1 MTKKIIIAIFVVFLM
16 AGVCSADNTV
26 GGIPLDTVQQGE
38 INGGV
43 YCDSYY
49 FNHDQTTYADQ
60 NIDKS
65 FTVPD
70 HSNVEWAMLM
80 VDVYCGHME
89 NNYAGWAN
97 VTFNDDVMGNESLD
111 VPNTLKKDGGDGYV
125 NIGDHVNR
133 VSSDYLMWYDVTDL
147 IQEGNNNAF
156 VHTEDKDNTK
166 FDGRVIHI
174 TLVVAYDDG
183 SDNTVYYCINQGH
196 DVDSYYPPDDYIGS
210 TDFSASIPSDKTVT
224 NPTITV
230 VHRSSEDGKYT
241 FNDASIASGTPQ
253 GEYAGTNIWDI
264 TDNFNQNGAN
274 TLTYDRVGPF
284 YKVQLGI
291 LTAKYQ
297 GKTPPSSL
305 LISADP
311 TTVIVGTPTDLTFT
325 VTDGSGPVESAGIT
339 LTGCATGAGT
349 TCAAGTA
356 VISVDATSAGTIT
369 ATASKE
375 GYTSSNITLTAQEEE
390 VNGYKGD
397 KPLTTYRH
405 DTTTGD
411 LYFSHGD
418 SFYSGKI
425 FPDGTYNVIHDVTL
439 PNGATVEFARLYN
452 YWTWS
457 ASGTTGKYPTMTLS
471 INDNAIDP
479 DAKYD
484 DRKGWGAFYD
494 FPAGTWAYDV
504 TSQVTGSGTYTTVVT
519 NTDTDPK
526 SFVCMDGV
534 GLLIVYNDPNGQQIE
549 YWINEG
555 ADMLSTMDT
564 SGGVTAEEAT
574 TTSLF
579 SGSVNLS
586 SVESARLWTVVQ
598 SGGNDGNKLIFNT
611 AEWTGVYDATP
622 YSDLDI
628 DEARDV
634 KDNLVASDN
643 IAKIQ
648 AAPEATGGDYLMPS
662 NAFLVLNI
670 GGTPTTAL
678 SISADPTTVTVN
690 NPTDVTFTVTSDG
703 TPVEGVGI
711 SLSGCADGSG
721 TTDATGVAVISVNA
735 TSAGTITATASKDGY
750 TSADTT
756 LTAKEPGQ
764 GASSSV
770 SLSVEIKPVIS
781 FTVTPDNINFGDL
794 SPGETSAAHT
804 LTLENKGGSDFT
816 VTAQVSDNPTKDT
829 LFKNGLLLDSTAWGD
844 YTISI
849 DAQTSDTTDA
859 SLEVPDS
866 YIGVGQKQ
874 GEIVFW
880 AQA

>member
-1 MTKKIIIAIFVVFLM
+1 MKKKIIIAILVVFLM

-38 INGGV
+38 VNGGV

-49 FNHDQTTYADQ
+49 FDGDQTACADQ
-60 NIDKS
+60 NIDKL

-70 HSNVEWAMLM
+70 HSNVEWARLM

-97 VTFNDDVMGNESLD
+97 VTFNGDIIGNESLD
-111 VPNTLKKDGGDGYV
+111 VPYTFKEDGGDGYV
-125 NIGDHVNR
+125 NINDHVNR

-156 VHTEDKDNTK
+156 VHTEDKKNKK

-253 GEYAGTNIWDI
+253 GEYAGTNIWDV
-264 TDNFNQNGAN
+264 TDSFNQNGDN
-274 TLTYDRVGPF
+274 TLTYDRVGGF

-291 LTAKYQ
+291 LTA
-297 GKTPPSSL
+297 
-305 LISADP
+305 
-311 TTVIVGTPTDLTFT
+311 
-325 VTDGSGPVESAGIT
+325 ES
-339 LTGCATGAGT
+339 
-349 TCAAGTA
+349 
-356 VISVDATSAGTIT
+356 
-369 ATASKE
+369 
-375 GYTSSNITLTAQEEE
+375 QEEE

-418 SFYSGKI
+418 SVYGGKI
-425 FPDGTYNVIHDVTL
+425 YPDGTTYTVTHDVTL
-439 PNGATVEFARLYN
+439 PDGATVEFARLYN

-457 ASGTTGKYPTMTLS
+457 ACGTTGQYPTMTLT
-471 INDNAIDP
+471 INDNAVEP
-479 DAKYD
+479 HAKYD
-484 DRKGWGAFYD
+484 DRKGWGEVYD

-519 NTDTDPK
+519 NTDTDSK
-526 SFVCMDGV
+526 SFVCMDGI

-564 SGGVTAEEAT
+564 SGDVTAKEAT

-579 SGSVNLS
+579 SGSVDLG

-598 SGGNDGNKLIFNT
+598 SGGNEDNKLIFNA
-611 AEWTGVYDATP
+611 AEWTEVYDGTP

-648 AAPEATGGDYLMPS
+648 AAPVSTGGDYLMPS
-662 NAFLVLNI
+662 NAFLVIAKSGDWREEWMGENSD
-670 GGTPTTAL
+670 GGTAVTTSELQDAIHHWLDDIRVRGHLL
-678 SISADPTTVTVN
+678 STGDLQEIIA
-690 NPTDVTFTVTSDG
+690 
-703 TPVEGVGI
+703 I
-711 SLSGCADGSG
+711 WLSG
-721 TTDATGVAVISVNA
+721 
-735 TSAGTITATASKDGY
+735 
-750 TSADTT
+750 
-756 LTAKEPGQ
+756 
-764 GASSSV
+764 
-770 SLSVEIKPVIS
+770 
-781 FTVTPDNINFGDL
+781 
-794 SPGETSAAHT
+794 
-804 LTLENKGGSDFT
+804 
-816 VTAQVSDNPTKDT
+816 
-829 LFKNGLLLDSTAWGD
+829 
-844 YTISI
+844 
-849 DAQTSDTTDA
+849 
-859 SLEVPDS
+859 
-866 YIGVGQKQ
+866 
-874 GEIVFW
+874 
-880 AQA
+880 

>member
-1 MTKKIIIAIFVVFLM
+1 MTKKIIIAILVVFLM

-26 GGIPLDTVQQGE
+26 GGILLDTVQQGE
-38 INGGV
+38 VNGGV

-60 NIDKS
+60 TIEKS

-89 NNYAGWAN
+89 NNYAGWSN
-97 VTFNDDVMGNESLD
+97 VTFNSDIMGNESLD
-111 VPNTLKKDGGDGYV
+111 VSNTLKKNDGDGYV
-125 NIGDHVNR
+125 DINDHMNR
-133 VSSDYLMWYDVTDL
+133 VSSDYLMWYDVTNL
-147 IQEGNNNAF
+147 VQTGGNNAI

-196 DVDSYYPPDDYIGS
+196 DVDSYYSPDDYMGS
-210 TDFSASIPSDKTVT
+210 TDLSASIPSDKTVT
-224 NPTITV
+224 NPTLTV
-230 VHRSSEDGKYT
+230 VHRSSEDGAYT
-241 FNDASIASGTPQ
+241 FNGASIASGTPQ

-264 TDNFNQNGAN
+264 TGNFNQNGVN

-291 LTAKYQ
+291 LTAEYQ
-297 GKTPPSSL
+297 GETPPSSL

-311 TTVIVGTPTDLTFT
+311 TTVIVGTPTDVTFT
-325 VTDGSGPVESAGIT
+325 VTDDSGPVEGTEII
-339 LTGCATGAGT
+339 LTGSAPGAGT
-349 TCAAGTA
+349 TSAAGTA
-356 VISVDATSAGTIT
+356 VISVDATIAGTIT
-369 ATASKE
+369 ATASKQ
-375 GYTSSNITLTAQEEE
+375 GYTSADITITAQEEE

-425 FPDGTYNVIHDVTL
+425 YPDGTYTVTHDVTL
-439 PNGATVEFARLYN
+439 PDGATVEFARLYN

-457 ASGTTGKYPTMTLS
+457 ASGSTGKYPTMTLT
-471 INDNAIDP
+471 INDNLIDP

-484 DRKGWGAFYD
+484 DRKGWGAVYD
-494 FPAGTWAYDV
+494 YPAGTWAYDV

-519 NTDTDPK
+519 NTDTDSK

-564 SGGVTAEEAT
+564 SGGVTAQEAT

-579 SGSVNLS
+579 SGSVNLN

-598 SGGNDGNKLIFNT
+598 SGGNDGNKLIFN
-611 AEWTGVYDATP
+611 AVEWTGVYDATP

-634 KDNLVASDN
+634 KANLVASDN

-670 GGTPTTAL
+670 GGTPTPVL
-678 SISADPTTVTVN
+678 SISANPTTVTVSD
-690 NPTDVTFTVTSDG
+690 PADVTFTVTSDG

-711 SLSGCADGSG
+711 SLSGCAAGSG
-721 TTDATGVAVISVNA
+721 TTDANGVAVISVNA
-735 TSAGTITATASKDGY
+735 TSAGTITATASKDAY
-750 TSADTT
+750 SSADTT
-756 LTAKEPGQ
+756 LTAEKQ
-764 GASSSV
+764 GEGTSSSV
-770 SLSVEIKPVIS
+770 SLSVEIKPAIS
-781 FTVTPDNINFGDL
+781 FTVTPNNIDFGDL
-794 SPGETSAAHT
+794 SPGETSNVQT
-804 LTLENKGGSDFT
+804 LTLENKGGSGFT
-816 VTAQVSDNPTKDT
+816 VTAQVSDNSTEDS
-829 LFKNGLLLDSTAWGD
+829 LFKNGFLLDSAVWGD
-844 YTISI
+844 YAISL
-849 DAQTSDTTDA
+849 DAQTSDDTNA
-859 SLEVPDS
+859 SLSVSGD
-866 YIGVGQKQ
+866 YMGLGLKQ

>member
-1 MTKKIIIAIFVVFLM
+1 MSLKENCSIFTIIMICTIIMTIQAASAAPVLSIEPAYIEVLPGNNFSVNITVDPDGTEIMGAQYHLYFDNTLLNALELNEGSFLTQDGAANFLSKKINNTIGKIGYGETRIQTSSGVTTQGVLSSITFQALKPGIFDLNLSNVILSNVTAIAIPDVWINNGTVKIN
-16 AGVCSADNTV
+16 NTV
-26 GGIPLDTVQQGE
+26 TPGLELSI
-38 INGGV
+38 
-43 YCDSYY
+43 S
-49 FNHDQTTYADQ
+49 
-60 NIDKS
+60 
-65 FTVPD
+65 
-70 HSNVEWAMLM
+70 
-80 VDVYCGHME
+80 
-89 NNYAGWAN
+89 AN
-97 VTFNDDVMGNESLD
+97 
-111 VPNTLKKDGGDGYV
+111 P
-125 NIGDHVNR
+125 I
-133 VSSDYLMWYDVTDL
+133 
-147 IQEGNNNAF
+147 
-156 VHTEDKDNTK
+156 
-166 FDGRVIHI
+166 
-174 TLVVAYDDG
+174 
-183 SDNTVYYCINQGH
+183 
-196 DVDSYYPPDDYIGS
+196 
-210 TDFSASIPSDKTVT
+210 TVT
-224 NPTITV
+224 
-230 VHRSSEDGKYT
+230 
-241 FNDASIASGTPQ
+241 
-253 GEYAGTNIWDI
+253 
-264 TDNFNQNGAN
+264 
-274 TLTYDRVGPF
+274 
-284 YKVQLGI
+284 
-291 LTAKYQ
+291 
-297 GKTPPSSL
+297 
-305 LISADP
+305 
-311 TTVIVGTPTDLTFT
+311 VGTPIDVTFT
-325 VTDGSGPVESAGIT
+325 VTNGTTPVEGADIT

-369 ATASKE
+369 ATASKQ
-375 GYTSSNITLTAQEEE
+375 GYTSAYMTITAQEEE

-397 KPLTTYRH
+397 KPLITYRH
-405 DTTTGD
+405 DTVTGD

-425 FPDGTYNVIHDVTL
+425 YPDGTYTVTHDVTL
-439 PNGATVEFARLYN
+439 PDGATVEFARLYN

-457 ASGTTGKYPTMTLS
+457 ASGSTGKYPSMSLT
-471 INDNAIDP
+471 INDNAVDP

-484 DRKGWGAFYD
+484 DRKGWGAVYD

-519 NTDTDPK
+519 NTDTDSK

-564 SGGVTAEEAT
+564 SGGVTAQEAT

-579 SGSVNLS
+579 SGSVDLS

-611 AEWTGVYDATP
+611 AEWTGVYDGTP

-634 KDNLVASDN
+634 KVNLVASDN

-670 GGTPTTAL
+670 SGTPTPAL
-678 SISADPTTVTVN
+678 SISANPSTVTVSD
-690 NPTDVTFTVTSDG
+690 PADVTFTVTSDG
-703 TPVEGVGI
+703 TPVDGVGI

-735 TSAGTITATASKDGY
+735 TSAGTITATASKEGY
-750 TSADTT
+750 TSATTT
-756 LTAKEPGQ
+756 LTAEQETGD
-764 GASSSV
+764 GTSSSV
-770 SLSVEIKPVIS
+770 SLSANIKPAIS
-781 FTVTPDNINFGDL
+781 FVVTPDNIDFGEL
-794 SPGETSAAHT
+794 SPGETSGAQS
-804 LTLENKGGSDFT
+804 LTLENKGRSSFT
-816 VTAQVSDNPTKDT
+816 VTAQVSDNLTQDS
-829 LFKNGLLLDSTAWGD
+829 LFKNGFLLDSAAWGD

-849 DAQTSDTTDA
+849 AAQSSDDTNA
-859 SLEVPDS
+859 SLSVPGN

>member
-1 MTKKIIIAIFVVFLM
+1 
-16 AGVCSADNTV
+16 
-26 GGIPLDTVQQGE
+26 
-38 INGGV
+38 
-43 YCDSYY
+43 
-49 FNHDQTTYADQ
+49 
-60 NIDKS
+60 
-65 FTVPD
+65 
-70 HSNVEWAMLM
+70 
-80 VDVYCGHME
+80 
-89 NNYAGWAN
+89 
-97 VTFNDDVMGNESLD
+97 
-111 VPNTLKKDGGDGYV
+111 
-125 NIGDHVNR
+125 
-133 VSSDYLMWYDVTDL
+133 MWYDVTDL

-196 DVDSYYPPDDYIGS
+196 DVDSYYDPDDYIGS
-210 TDFSASIPSDKTVT
+210 TVFSASIPSDKTVT
-224 NPTITV
+224 NPTLTV
-230 VHRSSEDGKYT
+230 VHRSSEDGTYT
-241 FNDASIASGTPQ
+241 FNDASIESGTPQ
-253 GEYAGTNIWDI
+253 GEYAGTNTWDI
-264 TDNFNQNGAN
+264 TDDFNQNDVN
-274 TLTYDRVGPF
+274 TLTYDRVGAF

-291 LTAKYQ
+291 LTAEYQ
-297 GKTPPSSL
+297 GETPPPSL

-311 TTVIVGTPTDLTFT
+311 TTVIVGTPTDVTFT
-325 VTDGSGPVESAGIT
+325 VTDGTTPVEGAEIT
-339 LTGCATGAGT
+339 LTDCATGTGT

-375 GYTSSNITLTAQEEE
+375 DYTSADITITAQEEE

-425 FPDGTYNVIHDVTL
+425 YPDATYTVTHDVTL
-439 PNGATVEFARLYN
+439 PDGATVEFARLYN

-457 ASGTTGKYPTMTLS
+457 ASGSTGKYPTMTLT
-471 INDNAIDP
+471 IDDNAIDP

-484 DRKGWGAFYD
+484 DRKGWGSVYD
-494 FPAGTWAYDV
+494 YPAGTWAYDV

-519 NTDTDPK
+519 NTDTDSK
-526 SFVCMDGV
+526 SFVCMDGI

-564 SGGVTAEEAT
+564 SGGVTAQEAT

-579 SGSVNLS
+579 SGSVDLG

-598 SGGNDGNKLIFNT
+598 SGGNEDNKLIFNA
-611 AEWTGVYDATP
+611 AEWTGVYGGTP

-670 GGTPTTAL
+670 GGTPIPAL
-678 SISADPTTVTVN
+678 SISANPINVFVSD
-690 NPTDVTFTVTSDG
+690 PTDVTFTVTSDG

-756 LTAKEPGQ
+756 LTTKEQGQ

-770 SLSVEIKPVIS
+770 SLSVEIKPAIS
-781 FTVTPDNINFGDL
+781 FIVTPDNINFGDL
-794 SPGETSAAHT
+794 SPGETSAAQT
-804 LTLENKGGSDFT
+804 LTLENNGGLGFT
-816 VTAQVSDNPTKDT
+816 VTAQVSDNPTEDT
-829 LFKNGLLLDSTAWGD
+829 LFKNGLLLDSAVWGD

-849 DAQTSDTTDA
+849 DAQTSDDTDA
-859 SLEVPDS
+859 SLSVPVD
-866 YIGVGQKQ
+866 YMEVGQKQ
-874 GEIVFW
+874 GKIVFW

>member
-1 MTKKIIIAIFVVFLM
+1 MKKNLIVAILVFLLM

-26 GGIPLDTVQQGE
+26 GGILLDTVQQGE
-38 INGGV
+38 VNGGV

-49 FNHDQTTYADQ
+49 FKGDQTTYDDQ
-60 NIDKS
+60 NIDKL

-97 VTFNDDVMGNESLD
+97 VTFNGDVIGNESLD
-111 VPNTLKKDGGDGYV
+111 VSNTLKRNGGDGYV
-125 NIGDHVNR
+125 NINDHMNR

-196 DVDSYYPPDDYIGS
+196 DVDSYYDPDDYIGS
-210 TDFSASIPSDKTVT
+210 TVFSASIPSDKTVT
-224 NPTITV
+224 NPTLTV
-230 VHRSSEDGKYT
+230 VHRSSEDGTYT
-241 FNDASIASGTPQ
+241 FNDASIESGTPQ
-253 GEYAGTNIWDI
+253 GEYAGTNTWDI
-264 TDNFNQNGAN
+264 TDDFNQNDVN
-274 TLTYDRVGPF
+274 TLTYDRVGAF

-291 LTAKYQ
+291 LTAEYQ
-297 GKTPPSSL
+297 GETPPPSL

-311 TTVIVGTPTDLTFT
+311 TTVTVSTPTDVTFT
-325 VTDGSGPVESAGIT
+325 VTDGSGPVEGAEIT
-339 LTGCATGAGT
+339 LTDCATGTGT

-375 GYTSSNITLTAQEEE
+375 GYTSADITITAQEEE

-425 FPDGTYNVIHDVTL
+425 YPDATYTVTHDVTL
-439 PNGATVEFARLYN
+439 PDGATVEFARLYN

-457 ASGTTGKYPTMTLS
+457 ASGSTGKYPTMTLT

-484 DRKGWGAFYD
+484 DRKGWGSVYD
-494 FPAGTWAYDV
+494 YPAGTWAYDV

-519 NTDTDPK
+519 NTDTDSK
-526 SFVCMDGV
+526 SFVCMDGI

-564 SGGVTAEEAT
+564 SGGVTAQEAT
-574 TTSLF
+574 TISLF
-579 SGSVNLS
+579 SGSVDLG

-598 SGGNDGNKLIFNT
+598 SGGNEDNKLIFNT
-611 AEWTGVYDATP
+611 AEWTGVYDGTP

-670 GGTPTTAL
+670 GGTPIPAL
-678 SISADPTTVTVN
+678 SISANPANVFVSD
-690 NPTDVTFTVTSDG
+690 PTDVTFTVTSDG

-711 SLSGCADGSG
+711 SLSGCADESG
-721 TTDATGVAVISVNA
+721 TTDANGVAVISVNA
-735 TSAGTITATASKDGY
+735 TSAGTITAAASKDGY

-756 LTAKEPGQ
+756 LTAKDPGQ
-764 GASSSV
+764 ASSSV
-770 SLSVEIKPVIS
+770 SLSVDIKPAIS
-781 FTVTPDNINFGDL
+781 FVVTPDNIDFGDL
-794 SPGETSAAHT
+794 SPGETSAAQT
-804 LTLENKGGSDFT
+804 LTLENNGGLGFT
-816 VTAQVSDNPTKDT
+816 VTAQVSDNSTGDT
-829 LFKNGLLLDSTAWGD
+829 LFKNGLLLDSAVWGD

-849 DAQTSDTTDA
+849 DAQTSDDADA
-859 SLEVPDS
+859 SLSVPVD
-866 YIGVGQKQ
+866 YMELGQKH
-874 GEIVFW
+874 GKIVFW